1 MVDMTIGKLAFV
13 AIQVVAYILY
23 YVYTKLNFGI
33 QDSISDVF
41 RRSQEKYGEN
51 SVLPWIYFYGF
62 MLGVGVPLHL
72 IILSG
77 WSFFTMAGLI
87 LAATAAQFWR
97 DDVTERVHII
107 GATGGIA
114 LAFVALGFRMWLI
127 SSIFFVIYLLLLW
140 LLRPV
145 RNYTWW
151 IESAALFIVIVLE
164 IVYVLM

>member
-1 MVDMTIGKLAFV
+1 MDDITIGLALV
-13 AIQVVAYILY
+13 AIQVVVYMIY
-23 YVYTKLNFGI
+23 YVYTKSNFGI

-41 RRSQEKYGEN
+41 RRMQEKYGKD
-51 SVLPWIYFYGF
+51 SILPWIYFYGF

-87 LAATAAQFWR
+87 FAATAAQFWR
-97 DDVTERVHII
+97 DDLTERVHTI
-107 GATGGIA
+107 GAIAGIA
-114 LAFVALGFRMWLI
+114 LAFVALGFRMWMI
-127 SSIFFVIYLLLLW
+127 SLIFFLIYLLLLW

-164 IVYVLM
+164 IVYIMM